1 MNKNN
6 YISLANKAANLQ
18 INELKKIKKVFNNSF
33 IKAVDLILNCKG
45 KVICAGIGK
54 SGIIARKIS
63 ATFSSVG
70 IPSFFCD
77 PAQALHGD
85 MGQIERKDIL
95 IIFSYSGNTS
105 ELSNMLKY
113 ANRFRIKIIG
123 VASKP
128 DSLLLKASDIKMLL
142 PKVKESDVI
151 GMVPTSS
158 TSITLL
164 LGDCLAT
171 TVMSNIKFSK
181 EKFKIYHPGGN
192 IGGSLLL
199 AKDIMVVGNKLP
211 IISSN
216 KNLGDALKVM
226 NKKKLGIVVVLK
238 EYFIEGLVTDGDLR
252 REMKFLSKKTDI
264 KKFMSKMPMVV
275 NENMPAF
282 KALAIMNEKK
292 ITSLLVV
299 SDNDFKKKKNRKLRG
314 IIHIHFLL
322 QHGLK

>member
-6 YISLANKAANLQ
+6 YIRLAKKAASLQ
-18 INELKKIKKVFNNSF
+18 IKELKKINRVFNKSF
-33 IKAVDLILNCKG
+33 IEAVDLILNCKG
-45 KVICAGIGK
+45 KVIFAGIRK
-54 SGIIARKIS
+54 SGLIAKKIS

-85 MGQIERKDIL
+85 MGQIEKRDIL

-128 DSLLLKASDIKMLL
+128 ESILLKASDIKLVL
-142 PKVKESDVI
+142 PRVKESDVT

-158 TSITLL
+158 TTISLL

-171 TVMSNIKFSK
+171 TVMHEKKFSK
-181 EKFKIYHPGGN
+181 EKFKIFHPGGN
-192 IGGSLLL
+192 IGNTLLL
-199 AKDIMVVGNKLP
+199 AKDIMVTGKKLP
-211 IISSN
+211 VINSKSN
-216 KNLGDALKVM
+216 LDEALKIM
-226 NKKKLGIVVVLK
+226 NTKKLGIIVILK
-238 EYFIEGLVTDGDLR
+238 KNYIEGLVTDGDLR
-252 REMKFLSKKTDI
+252 REIKFLSKKSDLKRFMR
-264 KKFMSKMPMVV
+264 KKPLIV
-275 NENMPAF
+275 NENMPAS
-282 KALAIMNEKK
+282 KALGIMNEKK

-299 SDNDFKKKKNRKLRG
+299 SDNDFKKKNNIKLKG

-322 QHGLK
+322 QYGLK

>member
-6 YISLANKAANLQ
+6 YINLAKKSADLQ
-18 INELKKIKKVFNNSF
+18 IRELKKIKKVFNKSF
-33 IKAVDLILNCKG
+33 IQAVDLILNCKG
-45 KVICAGIGK
+45 KIIFAGIGK

-85 MGQIERKDIL
+85 MGQIEKKDIL

-105 ELSNMLKY
+105 ELTNMLKY

-123 VASKP
+123 VASKV
-128 DSLLLKASDIKMLL
+128 DSLLLKASDIKILL
-142 PKVKESDVI
+142 PKVKESDI
-151 GMVPTSS
+151 TGMVPTSS

-171 TVMSNIKFSK
+171 TVMSKRNFSK
-181 EKFKIYHPGGN
+181 EKFKVFHPGGN

-199 AKDIMVVGNKLP
+199 AKDIMIIGNKLP
-211 IISSN
+211 VIDYKKTLN
-216 KNLGDALKVM
+216 DALKII
-226 NKKKLGIVVVLK
+226 NEKKLGIVIILK
-238 EYFIEGLVTDGDLR
+238 NKFIAGLVTDGDLR
-252 REMKFLSKKTDI
+252 RQIKFLSKKSDL
-264 KKFMSKMPMVV
+264 KKFMTKKPLIV
-275 NENMPAF
+275 NESMPAS
-282 KALAIMNEKK
+282 KALAIMSEKK

-299 SDNDFKKKKNRKLRG
+299 SDKELKKKNQTKLKG
-314 IIHIHFLL
+314 IIHIHSLL
-322 QHGLK
+322 KYGLK

>member
-6 YISLANKAANLQ
+6 YIRLAKKAASLQ
-18 INELKKIKKVFNNSF
+18 IKELKKINRVFNKSF
-33 IKAVDLILNCKG
+33 IEAVDLILNCKS
-45 KVICAGIGK
+45 KVIFAGIGK
-54 SGIIARKIS
+54 SGLIAKKIS

-85 MGQIERKDIL
+85 MGQIEKRDIL

-128 DSLLLKASDIKMLL
+128 ESILLKASDIKLVL
-142 PKVKESDVI
+142 PRVKESDVT

-158 TSITLL
+158 TTISLL

-171 TVMSNIKFSK
+171 TVMHEKKFSK
-181 EKFKIYHPGGN
+181 EKFKIFHPGGN
-192 IGGSLLL
+192 IGNTLLL
-199 AKDIMVVGNKLP
+199 AKDIMVTGKKLP
-211 IISSN
+211 VINSKSN
-216 KNLGDALKVM
+216 LDEALKIM
-226 NKKKLGIVVVLK
+226 NTKKLGIIVILK
-238 EYFIEGLVTDGDLR
+238 KNYIEGLVTDGDLR
-252 REMKFLSKKTDI
+252 REIKFLSKKSDLKRFMR
-264 KKFMSKMPMVV
+264 KKPLIV
-275 NENMPAF
+275 NENMPAS
-282 KALAIMNEKK
+282 KALGIMNEKK

-299 SDNDFKKKKNRKLRG
+299 SDNDFKKKNNIKLKG

-322 QHGLK
+322 QYGLK